1 VHHVGSVPKH
11 MDASA
16 GSTKVITQLCSAV
29 AQMLGA
35 VPPAQARRAATK
47 AAADDSLHGQRT
59 ADSAHPL
66 TSPPCRPVVA
76 RAPSH
81 VLSFELSGVELT
93 KPQFETLAVGLDGNQ
108 SLRQVTLRD
117 LPTLGGNSGA
127 WPRVAAALGGSHVNC
142 LGVVGCD
149 LQGGSDCD
157 AVISLLRRHLRK
169 RDDLLWTKAL
179 RGGATGA
186 VASDAGPGGS
196 HSTSPVDAMRAIAAT
211 GVLVLD
217 LSCNGAFFTCLKP
230 IRV

>member
-1 VHHVGSVPKH
+1 MHHAGSVPKH
-11 MDASA
+11 VDSSA

-35 VPPAQARRAATK
+35 VPPAQARRAASK
-47 AAADDSLHGQRT
+47 AAASTTAGDSAADESLHSHHSVH
-59 ADSAHPL
+59 SAHPL
-66 TSPPCRPVVA
+66 GSSPCRPVVA

-93 KPQFETLAVGLDGNQ
+93 KPQFETLALGLDGNH

-127 WPRVAAALGGSHVNC
+127 WPRVAAALGGSNVNC
-142 LGVVGCD
+142 LSVVGCD

-169 RDDLLWTKAL
+169 RDELLWTKAL
-179 RGGATGA
+179 RGGATGM
-186 VASDAGPGGS
+186 VASDDGPGGNPS
-196 HSTSPVDAMRAIAAT
+196 SSPVEAMRSIAAT
-211 GVLVLD
+211 GILVLD
-217 LSCNGAFFTCLKP
+217 LSCNGAF
-230 IRV
+230 